1 MPLTDDQLNNYE
13 QFLRRKADTDSQ
25 QQLGQLG
32 GMIGDYGSQ
41 SMTSSANKYNNDRQE
56 DYLNAMA
63 KREDLAQK
71 WQQTA
76 SQRALT
82 QGQIKNMNAENQA
95 RLSSAALEKGKAFTE
110 QERFNQQYL
119 LDRSKHQLEQDKFAN
134 DARQQSLNNATAAA
148 QARHNYEL
156 ENGHLNLAEWTAR
169 TNALLSRAGINIDS
183 EKLRQHE
190 QELRHYYDQDGR
202 LVNPD
207 GAMRLFHQLMRENVD
222 DGGIAAAA
230 GVPPGALAARA
241 DAIAQ
246 RTAARQGQV
255 AALDAQGR
263 ALVMNALQGIGY
275 PLMMGDLGRR

>member
-1 MPLTDDQLNNYE
+1 
-13 QFLRRKADTDSQ
+13 
-25 QQLGQLG
+25 
-32 GMIGDYGSQ
+32 
-41 SMTSSANKYNNDRQE
+41 
-56 DYLNAMA
+56 
-63 KREDLAQK
+63 
-71 WQQTA
+71 
-76 SQRALT
+76 
-82 QGQIKNMNAENQA
+82 QA

-190 QELRHYYDQDGR
+190 QELKHYYDPEGR

-207 GAMRLFHQLMRENVD
+207 GAMRLFHQLMRENVN
-222 DGGIAAAA
+222 DGGFAAAA
-230 GVPPGALAARA
+230 GGPPGALQDRA
-241 DAIAQ
+241 DAVAQ